1 MSLFTVNVG
10 LAVGLSVAIVFMIIL
25 IGVPIC
31 VVVAVYSSNRRRL
44 VTRTRLVATT
54 PATGTTV
61 VTSAGNTSFSA
72 APTAYPAQP
81 NPGFYPSQPPPAPY
95 STYPPQASYPGQP
108 QEKHGE
114 APPSYDAAI
123 MYPPQVAILTS
134 NGYSRTSDKAHSQ

>member
-1 MSLFTVNVG
+1 MG
-10 LAVGLSVAIVFMIIL
+10 LAVGLSVAIVFMLIL

-44 VTRTRLVATT
+44 VTRTRFVATT

-61 VTSAGNTSFSA
+61 VTSAGNTSFST

-95 STYPPQASYPGQP
+95 SAYPGQP
-108 QEKHGE
+108 QERHGE
-114 APPSYDAAI
+114 APPSYDAAT

-134 NGYSRTSDKAHSQ
+134 NGYSRTSDEGHSQ